1 MSRQQSYSEAVKVK
15 PGQSAYH
22 GDVLLKPEK
31 IPSDAKEGTSPD
43 VLGWGEVAGAAHR
56 ISSGEFKFY
65 KTESKKYIRALTDL
79 LITHDAE
86 GHKPIVLP
94 PGDYCYGN
102 AQEFNYE
109 DMEARRVAD

>member
-1 MSRQQSYSEAVKVK
+1 MSTIRLKFFSDNEKNK
-15 PGQSAYH
+15 AYH
-22 GDVLLKPEK
+22 GDVLLQKSE
-31 IPSDAKEGTSPD
+31 IPKGAIEGASPD

-65 KTESKKYIRALTDL
+65 KTESKKYIRALTDV

-94 PGDYCYGN
+94 PGDYAYGN
-102 AQEFNYE
+102 ASEFDYE
-109 DMEARRVAD
+109 SMEARRVAD

>member
-43 VLGWGEVAGAAHR
+43 VLGWGEWQERLTVSLR
-56 ISSGEFKFY
+56 VNSSSIKQNRRNISE
-65 KTESKKYIRALTDL
+65 RL
-79 LITHDAE
+79 
-86 GHKPIVLP
+86 PIS
-94 PGDYCYGN
+94 
-102 AQEFNYE
+102 
-109 DMEARRVAD
+109 